1 MIMENEIMVSIN
13 IVTYNHEKYIAKA
26 IKGALM
32 QKCNFNIELIIA
44 NDCSFDETDRVILD
58 IIKNHPRGFCIRY
71 TNHKKNIG
79 MQPNGI
85 FAIKQS
91 KGKYIA
97 LCDGDDYWT
106 DPLKLQK
113 QVDFLEKNNDVS
125 ITCHNVQRLNYL
137 TKQLKHIEYFK
148 HDQFLDEKDVINYGG
163 KITPLLSYVFKS
175 EYLHNVP
182 KWVFNS
188 PIGDLSMILYL
199 MTKGKVYYFKDLM
212 GVYRENLPNSWTI
225 KTNEN
230 GLWIKF
236 KYKIKLTAF
245 IQNYNRFTDFK
256 YSEYLGDVYNSKN
269 TVKHLTIAL
278 FAYLYEF
285 KKNIIG

>member
-1 MIMENEIMVSIN
+1 MENEIMVSIN

-148 HDQFLDEKDVINYGG
+148 HDQFLDEKVIINYGG

-175 EYLHNVP
+175 KYLHNAP

-199 MTKGKVYYFKDLM
+199 MTKGKVYYFKDIM
-212 GVYRENLPNSWTI
+212 GVYRENIPGSWTQNT
-225 KTNEN
+225 KNNNWKKNLTYK
-230 GLWIKF
+230 LKF
-236 KYKIKLTAF
+236 TGF
-245 IQNYNRFTDFK
+245 VQNYNRLTHFK
-256 YSEYLGDVYNSKN
+256 FSDKLDDMYSSKN
-269 TVKHLTIAL
+269 KIKHFILNV
-278 FAYLYEF
+278 FAHLYRL
-285 KKNIIG
+285 KKKILD